1 MPNFRYLAV
10 KRGEVWW
17 ASLPD
22 PVGSGPGL
30 KRPVVVVQANAF
42 TESRIATVIVA
53 VITSNLA
60 LADAPGNLR
69 ISKSES
75 GLPQP
80 SVINVSQLITV
91 DKSILTSKVKA
102 LPSAVMQRVEQ
113 GLKLVLAL

>member
-1 MPNFRYLAV
+1 LTV

-30 KRPVVVVQANAF
+30 RRPVVIVQSNAF
-42 TESRIATVIVA
+42 TESRIATIVVA

-60 LADAPGNLR
+60 LAEAPGNVRLAR
-69 ISKSES
+69 SES

-80 SVINVSQLITV
+80 SVVNVSQLITV
-91 DKSILTSKVKA
+91 DKSILAGKVRS
-102 LPSAVMQRVEQ
+102 LPSSVMQRLEE
-113 GLKLVLAL
+113 GMRLVLSL

>member
-1 MPNFRYLAV
+1 M
-10 KRGEVWW
+10 KRGEIWW

-22 PVGSGPGL
+22 PVGSGPGF
-30 KRPVVVVQANAF
+30 KRPVVVIQANAF
-42 TESRIATVIVA
+42 NSSQIATVIVA

-75 GLPQP
+75 GLPQT
-80 SVINVSQLITV
+80 SVVNVSQLITI
-91 DKSILTSKVKA
+91 DKSVLTAKVKA
-102 LPSAVMQRVEQ
+102 LPAATKQRVED